1 MAIINVPSATQGKS
15 YSIKISGDVPTPTE
29 QARIQKYVA
38 DQDAASQ
45 ALVAKYFPAATE
57 QAETAPEKGGL
68 AGIGTALG
76 RGVDLTQ
83 QGLYSAAEGIG
94 SSTGIDWLRDF
105 GKAGAE
111 FNTKQLEESAAA
123 RTQLEDVKGV
133 GSGLSFVGET
143 AAESAAPLGVAML
156 GAGAAGAAAGSIFG
170 PVGTAAG
177 AIIGA
182 GGAALSQL
190 PLFYGWNRERQKQ
203 EDVTAGRPVEVDEGV
218 AALAAIPQATIEGI
232 ADRFLVGKLLPPSF
246 INKGMWL
253 TRLGKGA
260 AAGTVAE
267 VPTEV
272 GQQILERWQAGL
284 PVDDDEAIEEYR
296 QAAIAAAAVGG
307 TIGGAS
313 AAIGGDQKAK
323 DDAKLKELK
332 KKQLAEDSSYMADY
346 TDEARK
352 FAEQNTAELY
362 AASTSPTGETQVT
375 PDEMLMLP
383 SPTAFGKSKL
393 KVAPIINPAAY
404 SPEMRKQA
412 LDIATSRGKVTIGE
426 LNQAL
431 TELNQSNVSP
441 KAVASLVQD
450 LKKDGILRRAGRN
463 GLAPTKGALQSRARL
478 DSLNNSA
485 NQFDAEAQSLSQR
498 NEELAANLRSAEQT
512 GVDLSGK
519 KANPSD
525 IGRQIDQNTR
535 DIEARKKLAES
546 ARADALKLAENIAPK
561 QRERTALPH
570 GIKAGPLSQA
580 TPKAALARQEAI
592 LQSLADNSNATKELN
607 AKKRSL
613 SNRQLSSVEQVAL
626 DDVNRKLEAL
636 KARRLALKTEA
647 MSPEEAILDAQNQ
660 EAAEAAK
667 VLEAQA
673 QAEAREQAK
682 LQRLGAAG
690 TQQGEPLAPIFSSK
704 MQNVFDSLRQYMSK
718 MNVGNFGLAGAN
730 ILDKFNDKGER
741 ETSEGLYDP
750 GLRLISVS
758 MGIYDPKLSEQEL
771 FDRIARVV
779 DHEVIHALKSQGVF
793 SEADWASLTRAASTM
808 KYKAMK
814 NGKLQ
819 DREYTYLERAQSMY
833 AGQALDP
840 PDWPNTTVALDLL
853 SPQVLKELR
862 KAAYQKK
869 VKLGE
874 TVSISTIENLIGE
887 ETAKQVAKIEF
898 AAEEAVAEMF
908 RDYVDGRVKFVG
920 KPKSLF
926 DRVKDFFR
934 ALIGASI
941 KNGIPN
947 AQSILDDIKSGAVG
961 ARQQG
966 IAPKVSQPVAQPLS
980 AARTPSAA
988 PVVAAPTPPVQAP
1001 APVITEVPAPAQVQ
1015 PTPEPVI
1022 AQAPEPIV
1030 EAPAPTPAPV
1040 SKTPAVEPE
1049 IKVDLPQKARKYG
1062 SVLKKNGALNVIGK
1076 FAFTFEADRIN
1087 GKDHNRL
1094 RVITLDGSKIFQ
1106 SSNGSERDANVVD
1119 IWDVPD
1125 PNTVEHRGGSK
1136 VGIDSVGENV
1146 PPDLAPIFLDFLEGK
1161 IDPEET
1167 IKRIKNTDLGEADK
1181 SNGTSGVRQSK
1192 MTADF
1197 TRDNP
1202 GGEWLEGKQARAAQ
1216 YPDRKFMMGSITGVI
1231 GGRTNMFLPTDVLSG
1246 FAGLNDEKRGAG
1258 EVQYERLLAE
1268 AKKNGFDQ
1276 NQKGNKVVVA
1286 VNHYGQPY
1294 LLEGNTR
1301 VAVAS
1306 ALGIPTVK
1314 AEVRYWNGGEDVSGP
1329 MEPNKVL
1336 AMASPAVR
1344 QSKMTAEKA
1353 YKIRN
1358 DAYKERA
1365 SLLNGKNVFS
1375 YPTKSEMQA
1384 WIAQSD
1390 MRYQDAPKV
1399 LSKSIF
1405 SPEFKLFFG
1414 KSQIVVV
1421 DQNGVEYPRRV
1432 FHGGPHGDIYE
1443 FDFSKIGP
1451 EELGFHVGT
1460 AEQANE
1466 FAFGLPRESFT
1477 DTGNLYPLY
1486 VRLENPVRL
1495 RDLGSWNAE
1504 KIFPQMK
1511 EAGLIN
1517 DEQLKRFMIAART
1530 GSTGSQEKIRNILQS
1545 LGYDG
1550 VSYLNRYEGFS
1561 QEDIKKADDMAAK
1574 MRKTRAFLLS
1584 IMTDDQI
1591 RKEFP
1596 SAQDSYILLKP
1607 TQIKSAVGNNGEYST
1622 LNKDIRY
1629 SALVP
1634 KKGNENGDQASTPE
1648 ETGNER
1654 SPEGVFG
1661 KENAAAKAGSDTS
1674 RFGTSNVPVTIEDL
1688 LDPSIDFKEFL
1699 TRPGWVIMSA
1709 TDTKRDPDFRA
1720 PYNVRNAERLRND
1733 FNLLNLPYI
1742 EVYGEYL
1749 GDPDGV
1755 SFMTVMDSEQ
1765 ARRLAE
1771 RYNQDSIITSE
1782 GLTYVRPVPPTKATG
1797 EVVFDSQA
1805 RIQDSFTYI
1814 PDRDTT
1820 FSLILDGDTWP
1831 GTPVIPDGYEE
1842 LEVRKQLPVKDGK
1855 VRLLHWSPSIL
1866 TELDPKFAGT
1876 RKDKGNRVLGAERND
1891 KHKKVFFGINPR
1903 ESQRQRGTGYVKEN
1917 LGENMHEAFVD
1928 PMQLYPWYE
1937 DPDKLWNGPTKE
1949 LTKPERDEYETLI
1962 INAGYLGSYVTEQG
1976 DRNKDN
1982 RSYAPLGNIA
1992 VVYYP
1997 IEVKHVTKE
2006 RQSRMVA
2013 DVKPVS
2019 NVPKRLKRLTVLD
2032 MMDPNTGVF
2041 IQRGGKKI
2049 TVIEAIQELFDRRS
2063 DTVIMP
2069 DDPNAVNRVAEL
2081 IALEAQMALLRNPG
2095 AIGWYGKTLALA
2107 KRVASMAY
2115 PEISPVNAYS
2125 GEKSNS
2131 YIPMHEHIWDLATAI
2146 TSNGQAVV
2154 DNLKHAAEQYDHW
2167 VLTGRFK
2174 LVGYG
2179 DQATGIIAGLKFY
2192 NSMKDAGYSDEQIQE
2207 FLSQKMTV
2215 KDLKSHPVIVDL
2227 GVDVGSA
2234 ESVDTEVYGSY
2245 VLGPKIGQG
2254 FYQNLRGNFDPLTMD
2269 LWFSRLFNR
2278 ITGRPFASVK
2288 DETKVKNFE
2297 RIVRGAEN
2305 PMITEYEKSLLDQAK
2320 AAANIDIITPETVGP
2335 LAIAYDKIFQRDY
2348 TRAYNQEIKRLKD
2361 LGYDVKLQETKE
2373 LAKAARPEKTE
2384 LIKAMGTASQNFQST
2399 EQADPRNSSERTFMR
2414 QVIDRAQV
2422 KVLKATGIS
2431 INTADFQALLWYAE
2445 KQLFKAMNVREGRG
2459 GDNDYVDGSIAFLR
2473 EKGLQDEEIAR
2484 SLPETERDR
2493 LVSGTD
2499 SGRQNAGVLSGA
2511 AASNSRQADSSNQ
2524 LLPQTPNGDSEATV
2538 ARNGGIGS
2546 RAKPKRGAA
2555 AVAEAKK
2562 ETPVRLS
2569 RLMAHTPQGRATPFT
2584 GHSDLLKHADT
2595 LRYAAV
2601 QGAVSRLIQRTVGKY
2616 FKIDPSIIEDK
2627 TTNFFKKMQ
2636 DDMIHVGKLYDNLR
2650 GKGIDIPQEYDAYF
2664 QEQLMRDA
2672 AGAKKQDFQQ
2682 GFLKK
2687 IVETA
2692 VNAKFDSTNIS
2703 SLEAEVK
2710 SAIGVDGYI
2719 TQIMKKVG
2727 NESHAIANAYLYAL
2741 HAKERNQRIRE
2752 MSKGKDTKGSGMSDA
2767 EADAILNWKNT
2778 LPRDQQNALEN
2789 VDKLAQDII
2798 WMTNDEYIQGGLI
2811 PVYNDDK
2818 AILDDG
2824 TEVDFPQYDNYV
2836 PLRGFTDPE
2845 NSEDAVEGG
2854 GGGGSKFGAKGKP
2867 NKSSVGRTSY
2877 AGDILVNIGT
2887 QYEAAV
2893 DKAARN
2899 KVGQSFLS
2907 LLEDGG
2913 VDLSDIAFVYES
2925 HPLMKA
2931 VVNGTIRTVPSRDFN
2946 DPDLPILPVRRNG
2959 KEILI
2964 GFHDANIGAAM
2975 KGTMGSGD
2983 PNVVMSAIHN
2993 VTRFYANLLTSWN
3006 PAFVLGNLPRDIE
3019 TAIFNS
3025 QQYNMKGSS
3034 GAIIKKVGPSIKAIW
3049 GEINKTGAGDPHLR
3063 MRYRQ
3068 FYENGGQSVFSGMVS
3083 LTNSTKGVK
3092 GIINEVEGLAGN
3104 NPIFKSKHFFTKT
3117 LLGKVEAANNA
3128 VENGTR
3134 LAFFDAMM
3142 NELEAQG
3149 VPTKVAAKRAAYAAK
3164 NLTTNFTKGGEFRN
3178 GLNTFYLFYN
3188 ASLQGSMA
3196 MMNSLVRSKNARKMA
3211 ASIIV
3216 MGFMMDMLNAAASDD
3231 EDEDGILDYDNF
3243 NDNRLENYILI
3254 PDFSGTGTH
3263 ISIPLAYGL
3272 NIFYNAGRT
3281 LSNFT
3286 RGIAGAKGTYTAG
3299 EAAASTIGKVT
3310 STLNPFGGNN
3320 MLSMLSPTQ
3329 TDLIVELVTNKDFK
3343 DQPIYKELSPFDQ
3356 SKSQSNLYW
3365 SSTSPSAVWMSKF
3378 LNDTIGG
3385 GTDIIPGEIL
3395 GNRVDIQ
3402 PDIIEHVLG
3411 FITGGLGTFVGASFD
3426 TATSTIPDAFAG
3438 RWEADMIGKT
3448 PILNKF
3454 LTKTTEKDKAGDY
3467 YDNRDKVMVVSAEIK
3482 DAIKSGDAERIAAAR
3497 STYPERIKVMG
3508 RIAEI
3513 EKRLLKLRKT
3523 RKLIVKSATMP
3534 EDKKQKSIDNIDQAI
3549 NKLMSLGNQIMGEA
3563 GV

>member
-1 MAIINVPSATQGKS
+1 MAIISVPSATQGRS
-15 YSIKISGDVPTPTE
+15 YNVKISGDVPTATE
-29 QARIQKYVA
+29 QARIAKYVA
-38 DQDAASQ
+38 DQDAQVAARRQLYGSQSQ
-45 ALVAKYFPAATE
+45 APEA
-57 QAETAPEKGGL
+57 APEKGGL

-76 RGVDLTQ
+76 RGVNLTQ
-83 QGLYSAAEGIG
+83 QGAYSALEGIG
-94 SSTGIDWLRDF
+94 STTGIDFLRDF

-111 FNTKQLEESAAA
+111 FETKQLEESDAA
-123 RTQLEDVKGV
+123 RTKLEDVKGI

-143 AAESAAPLGVAML
+143 VAESAAPMGISIL
-156 GAGAAGAAAGSIFG
+156 GAAAAGAAAGAAATAISG
-170 PVGTAAG
+170 PGAIIGAGAG

-182 GGAALSQL
+182 AGAALSQV

-203 EDVTAGRPVEVDEGV
+203 EDVTAGRPVEIDEGT
-218 AALAAIPQATIEGI
+218 AALAAIPQAAMDGVS
-232 ADRFLVGKLLPPSF
+232 DLFLVGKLSKLLPKNF
-246 INKGMWL
+246 INSGRL
-253 TRLGKGA
+253 FTRIGKGS
-260 AAGTVAE
+260 AAGVVAE

-272 GQQILERWQAGL
+272 GQQVLERYQAGL
-284 PVDDDEAIEEYR
+284 PLTDDEAIEEYR
-296 QAAIAAAAVGG
+296 QAAIAAAAAGG

-323 DDAKLKELK
+323 DDEKLKDLK
-332 KKQLAEDSSYMADY
+332 KKQLAEDSKYMSEYGLNAQAFAD
-346 TDEARK
+346 
-352 FAEQNTAELY
+352 QNSAELD
-362 AASTSPTGETQVT
+362 AASTAPTGEPQVT

-404 SPEMRKQA
+404 TLEMRKQA

-485 NQFDAEAQSLSQR
+485 TQFDSEAQSLSQR
-498 NEELAANLRSAEQT
+498 NEELAANLRAAEQT

-525 IGRQIDQNTR
+525 IGRQIDQNNR

-561 QRERTALPH
+561 QRERTSLPA
-570 GIKAGPLSQA
+570 GVKAAPLSQA
-580 TPKAALARQEAI
+580 TPKAALPRIQAI
-592 LQSLADNSNATKELN
+592 EQSLSDNSNAKKELE
-607 AKKRSL
+607 AKRRTL
-613 SNRQLSSVEQVAL
+613 TGRPLSSVEQIAL
-626 DDVNRKLEAL
+626 DDTNRKLKAL
-636 KARRLALKTEA
+636 AARRKDLWSEYK
-647 MSPEEAILDAQNQ
+647 SPEEAILDAQNQ
-660 EAAEAAK
+660 EAADAAK
-667 VLEAQA
+667 ALEAQA
-673 QAEAREQAK
+673 QAEAREQAR
-682 LQRLGAAG
+682 LQRLGVAG
-690 TQQGEPLAPIFSSK
+690 TQQGAPVVPALNAK

-718 MNVGNFGLAGAN
+718 MNVGNLGLAGAN
-730 ILDKFNDKGER
+730 ILDSFNNKGER
-741 ETSEGLYDP
+741 TTSEGLYNSK
-750 GLRLISVS
+750 LRLISVS

-779 DHEVIHALKSQGVF
+779 DHEVIHALKSRGVF
-793 SEADWASLTRAASTM
+793 SDADWASLTRAASTM
-808 KYKAMK
+808 KYKAMR

-833 AGQALDP
+833 AGESLDP

-862 KAAYQKK
+862 KAAYQQKI
-869 VKLGE
+869 KLGE

-887 ETAKQVAKIEF
+887 KTARQVAEIEF

-920 KPKSLF
+920 KPKLLF
-926 DRVKDFFR
+926 DRIKDFFR

-941 KNGIPN
+941 ENGIPN

-966 IAPKVSQPVAQPLS
+966 FTPQAAQPVAQPLS
-980 AARTPSAA
+980 AARTPAAA
-988 PVVAAPTPPVQAP
+988 PVVAAPVAPVQAP
-1001 APVITEVPAPAQVQ
+1001 TPAAVEAPAPAQVQ
-1015 PTPEPVI
+1015 PAPEPVI
-1022 AQAPEPIV
+1022 AQAPEIIV
-1030 EAPAPTPAPV
+1030 EAPPPSPAPTPEAKAP
-1040 SKTPAVEPE
+1040 TIEPE

-1062 SVLKKNGALNVIGK
+1062 SVLKKGSGADGIIGT
-1076 FAFTFEADRIN
+1076 FAFSFESFRPGSRNIRAYTTDR
-1087 GKDHNRL
+1087 
-1094 RVITLDGSKIFQ
+1094 SKIFQ
-1106 SSNGSERDANVVD
+1106 SSDGSERDAYVVD
-1119 IWDVPD
+1119 IWDTVD
-1125 PNTVEHRGGSK
+1125 PNVVDGRRGNK
-1136 VGIDSVGENV
+1136 VGINSVGENV
-1146 PPDLAPIFLDFLEGK
+1146 PPDLAPIFREWLEGK
-1161 IDPEET
+1161 IDNDEV
-1167 IKRIKNTDLGEADK
+1167 ISRIKNTDVGAADK

-1202 GGEWLEGKQARAAQ
+1202 GGEWLERKQARAEE
-1216 YPDRKFMMGSITGVI
+1216 YPEQKFMMGSITGVI
-1231 GGRTNMFLPTDVLSG
+1231 GGRTNMFLPTNVLRR

-1258 EVQYERLLAE
+1258 EVQYERLLADS
-1268 AKKNGFDQ
+1268 KKNGFDQ
-1276 NQKGNKVVVA
+1276 DQKGNKVVVA

-1294 LLEGNTR
+1294 ILEGNTR

-1306 ALGIPTVK
+1306 TLGIPTIK

-1336 AMASPAVR
+1336 DMASPAVR

-1365 SLLNGKNVFS
+1365 SLMGSKNSINF
-1375 YPTKSEMQA
+1375 PTKAEMEA

-1390 MRYQDAPKV
+1390 MRYQDAPRV
-1399 LSKSIF
+1399 PAKSIF

-1466 FAFGLPRESFT
+1466 FAFGLPREKFT

-1495 RDLGSWNAE
+1495 KDLGSWTAE
-1504 KIFPQMK
+1504 NIFPQMRDK
-1511 EAGLIN
+1511 GLIT
-1517 DEQLKRFMIAART
+1517 EAQFKQFMIAARK

-1561 QEDIKKADDMAAK
+1561 QEDMAKAKAFAKQNGTTVNFFMNNLTEDRIKQ
-1574 MRKTRAFLLS
+1574 F
-1584 IMTDDQI
+1584 
-1591 RKEFP
+1591 FP

-1607 TQIKSAVGNNGEYST
+1607 TQIKSAIGNNGEYST

-1634 KKGNENGDQASTPE
+1634 RKGNENAEGQDGLSELGRDRGTGDRSGGLSPLSGTPKVSGATGPDPRLNAVAEKYARDNGIDLYRQAEYVKIDRDLSTRLSDAYQDMLDDPSNPVVREAYENMIDQTTAQYKALVDDGYEFYFFDNVNDPYNGNPWNAMRDLRATKTMGVYATEAGYGSDDAAFDVKLNPLLADTGFRWSYGKDGEKNLPVLANDLFRAVHDAFGHGLEGSGFRARGE
-1648 ETGNER
+1648 ENAWQAHARLFTGTALHAMTSETRGQN
-1654 SPEGVFG
+1654 SWLNFGPYG
-1661 KENAAAKAGSDTS
+1661 KENENAKVDETTFATQKIGLMPSWTWTEGKAGDQKKS
-1674 RFGTSNVPVTIEDL
+1674 
-1688 LDPSIDFKEFL
+1688 
-1699 TRPGWVIMSA
+1699 
-1709 TDTKRDPDFRA
+1709 
-1720 PYNVRNAERLRND
+1720 
-1733 FNLLNLPYI
+1733 
-1742 EVYGEYL
+1742 L
-1749 GDPDGV
+1749 GD
-1755 SFMTVMDSEQ
+1755 
-1765 ARRLAE
+1765 
-1771 RYNQDSIITSE
+1771 
-1782 GLTYVRPVPPTKATG
+1782 
-1797 EVVFDSQA
+1797 
-1805 RIQDSFTYI
+1805 
-1814 PDRDTT
+1814 
-1820 FSLILDGDTWP
+1820 
-1831 GTPVIPDGYEE
+1831 E
-1842 LEVRKQLPVKDGK
+1842 LK
-1855 VRLLHWSPSIL
+1855 VR
-1866 TELDPKFAGT
+1866 E
-1876 RKDKGNRVLGAERND
+1876 
-1891 KHKKVFFGINPR
+1891 
-1903 ESQRQRGTGYVKEN
+1903 
-1917 LGENMHEAFVD
+1917 
-1928 PMQLYPWYE
+1928 
-1937 DPDKLWNGPTKE
+1937 
-1949 LTKPERDEYETLI
+1949 
-1962 INAGYLGSYVTEQG
+1962 
-1976 DRNKDN
+1976 
-1982 RSYAPLGNIA
+1982 
-1992 VVYYP
+1992 
-1997 IEVKHVTKE
+1997 
-2006 RQSRMVA
+2006 SRMVSS
-2013 DVKPVS
+2013 VKPVS
-2019 NVPKRLKRLTVLD
+2019 NVPQELKRLTVLD
-2032 MMDPNTGVF
+2032 MMDPKTGVY
-2041 IQRGGKKI
+2041 IQRDGKKVN
-2049 TVIEAIQELFDRRS
+2049 VIDAINELFGRRS
-2063 DTVIMP
+2063 DVVITP
-2069 DDPNAVNRVAEL
+2069 DDPNAVELMSDL
-2081 IALEAQMALLRNPG
+2081 IALEAQMAILRNPS
-2095 AIGWYGKTLALA
+2095 AIGWYGETLDLA
-2107 KRVASMAY
+2107 KRVAAIMY
-2115 PEISPVNAYS
+2115 PEICPVNPYT
-2125 GEKSNS
+2125 GEPSNS
-2131 YIPMHEHIWDLATAI
+2131 YSPMNSHIWDLATAI
-2146 TSNGQAVV
+2146 TSNGQAVL
-2154 DNLKHAAEQYDHW
+2154 DNFTHAAEQYEYW
-2167 VLTGRFK
+2167 VVHGRFK

-2179 DQATGIIAGLKFY
+2179 KQSTGIVAGLKFY
-2192 NSMKDAGYSDEQIQE
+2192 NSMRDAGYSDEQVQK
-2207 FLSQKMTV
+2207 FFSDKMTV
-2215 KDLKSHPVIVDL
+2215 SELKKHPVVQEL
-2227 GVDVGSA
+2227 GLKVGSSEKA
-2234 ESVDTEVYGSY
+2234 STEVYGSF

-2254 FYQNLRGNFDPLTMD
+2254 FYQNLRGNFTPLTMD
-2269 LWFSRLFNR
+2269 IWFNRLFNR
-2278 ITGRPFASVK
+2278 ISGRPFA
-2288 DETKVKNFE
+2288 KVTDKTRLENFN
-2297 RIVRGAEN
+2297 RISALIDS
-2305 PMITEYEKSLLDQAK
+2305 PMISEYERQLLNTAK
-2320 AAANIDIITPETVGP
+2320 EVASIDVVTPENVGD
-2335 LAIAYDKIFQRDY
+2335 LAIAYNKLFQRDFTNTK
-2348 TRAYNQEIKRLKD
+2348 TREMKRLVS
-2361 LGYDVKLQETKE
+2361 LGYDPKADETKA
-2373 LAKAARPEKTE
+2373 LANAARPEKTA
-2384 LIKAMGTASQNFQST
+2384 LIQAMNTASNNFQQR
-2399 EQADPRNSSERTFMR
+2399 EQATPRGGGERAYMR
-2414 QVIDRAQV
+2414 QVIERAQA
-2422 KVLKATGIS
+2422 KVFEATGLDV
-2431 INTADFQALLWYAE
+2431 NTADFQALLWYAE
-2445 KQLFKAMNVREGRG
+2445 KQLFKAMNIREGRG
-2459 GDNDYVDGSIAFLR
+2459 GDNDYVDGVIHFLR
-2473 EKGLQDEEIAR
+2473 SRGKSDDEIKR
-2484 SLPETERDR
+2484 VLPASQRNR
-2493 LVSGTD
+2493 LTSGTD
-2499 SGRQNAGVLSGA
+2499 SGRQNAGVLSGTEG
-2511 AASNSRQADSSNQ
+2511 SDIGQTDSSN
-2524 LLPQTPNGDSEATV
+2524 LVLPTRPNGDSEATV

-2562 ETPVRLS
+2562 DTPVRLS

-2584 GHSDLLKHADT
+2584 GHSDLLKHADS

-2636 DDMIHVGKLYDNLR
+2636 DDMIHVGKLYDTLR
-2650 GKGIDIPQEYDAYF
+2650 GRGIDIPQEYDAYF

-2672 AGAKKQDFQQ
+2672 AGAKKQDFQE
-2682 GFLKK
+2682 GFLRK
-2687 IVETA
+2687 IIETA
-2692 VNAKFDSTNIS
+2692 VSAKFDSTNIS
-2703 SLEAEVK
+2703 DLEAEVN
-2710 SAIGVDGYI
+2710 SAIGVSGYI
-2719 TQIMKKVG
+2719 TQIVKKVG
-2727 NESHAIANAYLYAL
+2727 NESHAIADAYLYAL
-2741 HAKERNQRIRE
+2741 HAKERNKRISE

-2767 EADAILNWKNT
+2767 EADAILKWKNT
-2778 LPRDQQNALEN
+2778 LPRDQQNALEE

-2845 NSEDAVEGG
+2845 ANEDAIEGG
-2854 GGGGSKFGAKGKP
+2854 GGGGAALGSKSKP
-2867 NKSSVGRTSY
+2867 NKSAVGRTSY

-2913 VDLSDIAFVYES
+2913 VDLSDIAFVYKS
-2925 HPLMKA
+2925 HPLMKT

-2959 KEILI
+2959 KEFLI
-2964 GFHDANIGAAM
+2964 GFHDADVGAAM
-2975 KGTMGSGD
+2975 KGTMGSAD
-2983 PNVVMSAIHN
+2983 TNVVMSAIHN

-3092 GIINEVEGLAGN
+3092 GIISEVEGLASGN
-3104 NPIFKSKHFFTKT
+3104 AIFKSKHFFTKT
-3117 LLGKVEAANNA
+3117 LLGKIEAANDA

-3149 VPTKVAAKRAAYAAK
+3149 VPTNIAAKRAAFAAK
-3164 NLTTNFTKGGEFRN
+3164 NLTTNFTKGGEYRN
-3178 GLNTFYLFYN
+3178 FLNTAYLFYN
-3188 ASLQGSMA
+3188 ASFQGSMA

-3211 ASIIV
+3211 ASIVV

-3320 MLSMLSPTQ
+3320 MLSILSPTQ

-3378 LNDTIGG
+3378 INDTLGG

-3411 FITGGLGTFVGASFD
+3411 FLTGGLGTFVGASFD

-3497 STYPERIKVMG
+3497 ATYPERIKVMG

-3523 RKLIVKSATMP
+3523 RKAIVKSATMP
-3534 EDKKQKSIDNIDQAI
+3534 EDKKQKSLDNIDQAI
-3549 NKLMSLGNQIMGEA
+3549 NKLMSLGNQIMGDA

>member
-15 YSIKISGDVPTPTE
+15 YSIKIAGDVPSPTE
-29 QARIQKYVA
+29 QARIAQYVA
-38 DQDAASQ
+38 EQDAASQ
-45 ALVAKYFPAATE
+45 ALVAKYFPAPAE
-57 QAETAPEKGGL
+57 QAKAAPEKGGL
-68 AGIGTALG
+68 AGLATALG
-76 RGVDLTQ
+76 QGADVVQ
-83 QGLYSAAEGIG
+83 QNLYSAVEGVG
-94 SSTGIDWLRDF
+94 SSTGIDFLRDF

-111 FNTKQLEESAAA
+111 ANAKQLAESEAA
-123 RTQLEDVKGV
+123 RTRLEDVKGV
-133 GSGLSFVGET
+133 GSGLSFVAEA
-143 AAESAAPLGVAML
+143 AAESAAPMGVSL
-156 GAGAAGAAAGSIFG
+156 LGAAGAGALAGSVFG

-182 GGAALSQL
+182 GGAALASI
-190 PLFYGWNRERQKQ
+190 PLFYGANRERQKQ
-203 EDVTAGRPVEVDEGV
+203 EDVTAGRPVEINEAT
-218 AALAAIPQATIEGI
+218 AALAAIPQGSFEAVQ
-232 ADRFLVGKLLPPSF
+232 DLFVVGKLAKLFPKIAVNNGKIF
-246 INKGMWL
+246 
-253 TRLGKGA
+253 TRLVKGST
-260 AAGTVAE
+260 AGVLSE
-267 VPTEV
+267 VPTEI
-272 GQQILERWQAGL
+272 GQQVLERYQAGL
-284 PVDDDEAIEEYR
+284 SLTDDDAVEEYR

-307 TIGGAS
+307 TIGGGF
-313 AAIGGDQKAK
+313 AALSGDQNAKDKAK
-323 DDAKLKELK
+323 LEDLKN
-332 KKQLAEDSSYMADY
+332 KQLAEDSKYMKEYGLNAQAFAD
-346 TDEARK
+346 
-352 FAEQNTAELY
+352 QNSAELD
-362 AASTSPTGETQVT
+362 AASTAPTGEPQVT

-383 SPTAFGKSKL
+383 PPTAFGKSKL

-404 SPEMRKQA
+404 TLEMRKQA

-485 NQFDAEAQSLSQR
+485 TQFDSEAQSLSQR
-498 NEELAANLRSAEQT
+498 NEELAANLRAAEQT

-525 IGRQIDQNTR
+525 IGRQIDQNNR

-561 QRERTALPH
+561 QRERTSLPA
-570 GIKAGPLSQA
+570 GVKAAPLSQA
-580 TPKAALARQEAI
+580 TPKAALPRQEAI
-592 LQSLADNSNATKELN
+592 KQSLADNINATRELN

-636 KARRLALKTEA
+636 KARKFELKSQA

-660 EAAEAAK
+660 EAADAAK
-667 VLEAQA
+667 ALEAQA
-673 QAEAREQAK
+673 QAEAREQAR
-682 LQRLGAAG
+682 LQRLGVAG
-690 TQQGEPLAPIFSSK
+690 TQQGAPVVPAFNAK

-718 MNVGNFGLAGAN
+718 MNVGNLGLTGAN
-730 ILDKFNDKGER
+730 ILDSFNAKGER
-741 ETSEGLYDP
+741 ESAEGLYNSK
-750 GLRLISVS
+750 LRLISVS

-793 SEADWASLTRAASTM
+793 SDADWASLTRAASTM
-808 KYKAMK
+808 KYKAMR

-833 AGQALDP
+833 AGESLDAA
-840 PDWPNTTVALDLL
+840 DWPNTTVALDLL

-862 KAAYQKK
+862 KAAYQQK

-874 TVSISTIENLIGE
+874 TVTLSTIENLIGKK
-887 ETAKQVAKIEF
+887 TARQVAEIEF

-920 KPKSLF
+920 KPKLLF

-941 KNGIPN
+941 ENGIPN
-947 AQSILDDIKSGAVG
+947 AQSILDDIKSGSVG

-966 IAPKVSQPVAQPLS
+966 IAPQVSQPVAQPLS
-980 AARTPSAA
+980 SARTPAAA
-988 PVVAAPTPPVQAP
+988 PVVAAPAAPVQAP
-1001 APVITEVPAPAQVQ
+1001 TPAAVEAPAPAQVQ
-1015 PTPEPVI
+1015 PAPEPVI
-1022 AQAPEPIV
+1022 AQAPEIIA
-1030 EAPAPTPAPV
+1030 EAPPPSPAPTPEAKAP
-1040 SKTPAVEPE
+1040 TIEPE

-1062 SVLKKNGALNVIGK
+1062 SVLKKGSGADGIIGT
-1076 FAFTFEADRIN
+1076 FAFSFESFRPGSRNIRAYTTDR
-1087 GKDHNRL
+1087 
-1094 RVITLDGSKIFQ
+1094 SKIFQ
-1106 SSNGSERDANVVD
+1106 SSDGSERDAYVVD
-1119 IWDVPD
+1119 IWDTVD
-1125 PNTVEHRGGSK
+1125 PNVVDGRRGNK
-1136 VGIDSVGENV
+1136 VGINSVGENV
-1146 PPDLAPIFLDFLEGK
+1146 PPDLAPIFREWLEGK
-1161 IDPEET
+1161 IDNDEV
-1167 IKRIKNTDLGEADK
+1167 ISRIKNTDVGAADK
-1181 SNGTSGVRQSK
+1181 SNGTSG
-1192 MTADF
+1192 
-1197 TRDNP
+1197 
-1202 GGEWLEGKQARAAQ
+1202 
-1216 YPDRKFMMGSITGVI
+1216 
-1231 GGRTNMFLPTDVLSG
+1231 
-1246 FAGLNDEKRGAG
+1246 
-1258 EVQYERLLAE
+1258 
-1268 AKKNGFDQ
+1268 
-1276 NQKGNKVVVA
+1276 
-1286 VNHYGQPY
+1286 
-1294 LLEGNTR
+1294 
-1301 VAVAS
+1301 
-1306 ALGIPTVK
+1306 
-1314 AEVRYWNGGEDVSGP
+1314 
-1329 MEPNKVL
+1329 
-1336 AMASPAVR
+1336 VR

-1365 SLLNGKNVFS
+1365 SLMGSKNFLNF
-1375 YPTKSEMQA
+1375 PTKAEMEA

-1390 MRYQDAPKV
+1390 MRYQDAPRV
-1399 LSKSIF
+1399 PAKSIF

-1466 FAFGLPRESFT
+1466 FAFGLPREKFT

-1495 RDLGSWNAE
+1495 KDLGSWTAE
-1504 KIFPQMK
+1504 NIFPQMRDK
-1511 EAGLIN
+1511 GLIT
-1517 DEQLKRFMIAART
+1517 EAQFKQFMIAARK

-1561 QEDIKKADDMAAK
+1561 QEDMAKAKAFAKQNGTTVSFFMNNLTEDRIKQ
-1574 MRKTRAFLLS
+1574 F
-1584 IMTDDQI
+1584 
-1591 RKEFP
+1591 FP

-1607 TQIKSAVGNNGEYST
+1607 TQIKSAIGNNGEYST

-1634 KKGNENGDQASTPE
+1634 RKGNENGDQANAPE
-1648 ETGNER
+1648 EAGIER
-1654 SPEGVFG
+1654 SLEGVSG
-1661 KENAAAKAGSDTS
+1661 EENAAAKTGSDTS
-1674 RFGTSNVPVTIEDL
+1674 RFGTSNIPVTIEDL
-1688 LDPSIDFKEFL
+1688 LDPSTDFKDFI

-1733 FNLLNLPYI
+1733 FDLLNLPYI

-1755 SFMTVMDSEQ
+1755 SFMTVMEPEK

-1782 GLTYVRPVPPTKATG
+1782 GLTYVRPVPPTNATG

-1814 PDRDTT
+1814 PDRNLT

-1842 LEVRKQLPVKDGK
+1842 FEVRKQLPVKDGK
-1855 VRLLHWSPSIL
+1855 VRLLHWSPNIL

-1876 RKDKGNRVLGAERND
+1876 RRDKGQRVIGAERND
-1891 KHKKVFFGINPR
+1891 RHKKVFFGINPR
-1903 ESQRQRGTGYVKEN
+1903 ESQRQPGTGYVKEN

-1928 PMQLYPWYE
+1928 PMRLYPWFE
-1937 DPDKLWNGPTKE
+1937 DPDKLWDGPTKE
-1949 LTKPERDEYETLI
+1949 LTRPQRDEYETRI

-1976 DRNKDN
+1976 DRSDYNQ
-1982 RSYAPLGNIA
+1982 SYAPLGNIA
-1992 VVYYP
+1992 VIYEP
-1997 IEVKHVTKE
+1997 IKVQHVTKE
-2006 RQSRMVA
+2006 RQSRMVGN
-2013 DVKPVS
+2013 VQPVA
-2019 NVPKRLKRLTVLD
+2019 NVPKKKKRLTVLD
-2032 MMDPNTGVF
+2032 MMDPVTGAF

-2069 DDPNAVNRVAEL
+2069 DDPNAANRVAEL

-2167 VLTGRFK
+2167 VMTGRFK

-2179 DQATGIIAGLKFY
+2179 DQATGIIAGLKLY

-2215 KDLKSHPVIVDL
+2215 RDLKSHPVIVDL
-2227 GVDVGSA
+2227 GIDVGSA

-2297 RIVRGAEN
+2297 RIILGAEN

-2320 AAANIDIITPETVGP
+2320 AVTNIDVITPETVGP

-2361 LGYDVKLQETKE
+2361 LGYDVKLQETKD

-2414 QVIDRAQV
+2414 QVIDRAQA

-2431 INTADFQALLWYAE
+2431 VNTADFQALLWYAE

-2473 EKGLQDEEIAR
+2473 EKGLQNEEIAR
-2484 SLPETERDR
+2484 SLPESERDR
-2493 LVSGTD
+2493 LVSGTN

-2511 AASNSRQADSSNQ
+2511 TASDSRQADSSNQ
-2524 LLPQTPNGDSEATV
+2524 LLPKTPNGDSEATV
-2538 ARNGGIGS
+2538 ARNGGVGS

-2562 ETPVRLS
+2562 DTPVRLS

-2584 GHSDLLKHADT
+2584 GHSDLLKHADS

-2616 FKIDPSIIEDK
+2616 FKIDPSIIEEK

-2636 DDMIHVGKLYDNLR
+2636 DDMIHVGKLYDTLR
-2650 GKGIDIPQEYDAYF
+2650 GRGIDIPQEYDAYF

-2672 AGAKKQDFQQ
+2672 AGAKKQDFQE
-2682 GFLKK
+2682 GFLRK
-2687 IVETA
+2687 IIETA
-2692 VNAKFDSTNIS
+2692 VSAKFDRTNIS
-2703 SLEAEVK
+2703 DLEAEVN
-2710 SAIGVDGYI
+2710 SAIGVSGYI
-2719 TQIMKKVG
+2719 TQIVKKVG
-2727 NESHAIANAYLYAL
+2727 NESHAVANAYLYAL
-2741 HAKERNQRIRE
+2741 HAKERNKRISE

-2767 EADAILNWKNT
+2767 EADAILKWKNT
-2778 LPRDQQNALEN
+2778 LPRDQQNALEE

-2811 PVYNDDK
+2811 PVYDDDK
-2818 AILDDG
+2818 ATLDDG

-2836 PLRGFTDPE
+2836 PLRGFTDTE
-2845 NSEDAVEGG
+2845 ANEDAVEGG

-2867 NKSSVGRTSY
+2867 NKSAVGRASY

-2913 VDLSDIAFVYES
+2913 VDLSDIAFVYQS
-2925 HPLMKA
+2925 HPLMKT

-2959 KEILI
+2959 KEFLI
-2964 GFHDANIGAAM
+2964 GFHDADIGAAM
-2975 KGTMGSGD
+2975 KGTMGSAD
-2983 PNVVMSAIHN
+2983 VKPVMSALHN
-2993 VTRFYANLLTSWN
+2993 ITRFYANLLTSWN

-3092 GIINEVEGLAGN
+3092 DIINEVEGLASGN
-3104 NPIFKSKHFFTKT
+3104 VIFKSKQFFTKT
-3117 LLGKVEAANNA
+3117 LLGKIEAANNA

-3149 VPTKVAAKRAAYAAK
+3149 VPTNIAAKRAAFAAK
-3164 NLTTNFTKGGEFRN
+3164 NLTTNFTKGGEYRN
-3178 GLNTFYLFYN
+3178 GLNTAYLFYN

-3211 ASIIV
+3211 ASIVV

-3231 EDEDGILDYDNF
+3231 EDDDGILDYDNF

-3320 MLSMLSPTQ
+3320 MLSILSPTQ

-3365 SSTSPSAVWMSKF
+3365 SSTSPSAVWVSKF
-3378 LNDTIGG
+3378 INDTLGG

-3411 FITGGLGTFVGASFD
+3411 FLTGGLGTFVGASFD

-3497 STYPERIKVMG
+3497 ATYPERIKVMG

-3523 RKLIVKSATMP
+3523 RKAIVKSATMP
-3534 EDKKQKSIDNIDQAI
+3534 EDKKQKSLDNIDQAI
-3549 NKLMSLGNQIMGEA
+3549 NKLMSLGNQIMGDA

>member
-15 YSIKISGDVPTPTE
+15 YSIKIAGDAPSATE
-29 QARIQKYVA
+29 QARIAQYVA
-38 DQDAASQ
+38 EQDAASQ
-45 ALVAKYFPAATE
+45 ALVAKYFPAPTE
-57 QAETAPEKGGL
+57 APEAAPEKGGI

-123 RTQLEDVKGV
+123 RTQLEDIKGL

-246 INKGMWL
+246 INRGMWL

-284 PVDDDEAIEEYR
+284 PVDNDEAIEEYR

-313 AAIGGDQKAK
+313 AAIGGDQNVK
-323 DDAKLKELK
+323 DKIKSDAIK
-332 KKQLAEDSSYMADY
+332 KKQLLEDAQYMRDNALNAQEFAKQNMAELDAANTAGVEAPPADINDQVDPTSPSPSGGVKLIAAPVITPSSY
-346 TDEARK
+346 
-352 FAEQNTAELY
+352 
-362 AASTSPTGETQVT
+362 TQ
-375 PDEMLMLP
+375 
-383 SPTAFGKSKL
+383 
-393 KVAPIINPAAY
+393 
-404 SPEMRKQA
+404 EMRDHVLKY
-412 LDIATSRGKVTIGE
+412 ATSKKKFTFGVGSLHQSLNE
-426 LNQAL
+426 L
-431 TELNQSNVSP
+431 TKSNVSP
-441 KAVASLVQD
+441 KAVASIVKD
-450 LKKDGILRRAGRN
+450 LKSEGLLRDAGMNGISA
-463 GLAPTKGALQSRARL
+463 TKGAFQSRARV
-478 DSLNNSA
+478 DSLNNAA
-485 NQFDAEAQSLSQR
+485 NRFESEAEALTR
-498 NEELAANLRSAEQT
+498 KNEELAVSLRSAEQT

-519 KANPSD
+519 KANPSL
-525 IGRQIDQNTR
+525 IGRQIDKNVR
-535 DIEARKKLAES
+535 DIEARKKLAAET
-546 ARADALKLAENIAPK
+546 RAQALQVAENDAQK
-561 QRERTALPH
+561 RRDRVNLTAAT
-570 GIKAGPLSQA
+570 KAIPLSQA
-580 TPKAALARQEAI
+580 KPEAVLPRQQAI
-592 LQSLADNSNATKELN
+592 LQSLSDNSNAVKELK
-607 AKKRSL
+607 AKQRSL
-613 SNRQLSSVEQVAL
+613 SGRPLSSVEQVSL
-626 DDVNRKLEAL
+626 DDTKRKLEAL
-636 KARRLALKTEA
+636 AARRKDLMAENK
-647 MSPEEAILDAQNQ
+647 SPEAAILDAQNQ
-660 EAAEAAK
+660 EAADAAK
-667 VLEAQA
+667 AIEAQA
-673 QAEAREQAK
+673 QADAREQAK
-682 LQRLGAAG
+682 FQKLGVDG
-690 TQQGEPLAPIFSSK
+690 TQQGAPVFPVFNAK
-704 MQNVFDSLRQYMSK
+704 MQNVFGSLRQYMNK
-718 MNVGNFGLAGAN
+718 MNVGNIKLAAEN
-730 ILDKFNDKGER
+730 SLDQ
-741 ETSEGLYDP
+741 SEGLYNP
-750 GLRLISVS
+750 QLRLISVAL
-758 MGIYDPKLSEQEL
+758 GIYDPKLSEQEL
-771 FDRIARVV
+771 FDRVARVV

-793 SEADWASLTRAASTM
+793 SDADWASLTRAASTM
-808 KYKAMK
+808 KYKAMR
-814 NGKLQ
+814 NGKLE
-819 DREYTYLERAQSMY
+819 DREYTYLDRAQDMY
-833 AGQALDP
+833 SNQTVDRV
-840 PDWPNTTVALDLL
+840 DWPNTSVALDLL
-853 SPQVLKELR
+853 SPQVLKALR
-862 KAAYQKK
+862 KAASKQK

-874 TVSISTIENLIGE
+874 TVDLETVATLIGDK
-887 ETAKQVAKIEF
+887 TATQVASIEF

-920 KPKSLF
+920 KPKALF

-961 ARQQG
+961 ARQ
-966 IAPKVSQPVAQPLS
+966 VSQPVS
-980 AARTPSAA
+980 AS
-988 PVVAAPTPPVQAP
+988 
-1001 APVITEVPAPAQVQ
+1001 
-1015 PTPEPVI
+1015 
-1022 AQAPEPIV
+1022 
-1030 EAPAPTPAPV
+1030 
-1040 SKTPAVEPE
+1040 
-1049 IKVDLPQKARKYG
+1049 
-1062 SVLKKNGALNVIGK
+1062 
-1076 FAFTFEADRIN
+1076 
-1087 GKDHNRL
+1087 
-1094 RVITLDGSKIFQ
+1094 
-1106 SSNGSERDANVVD
+1106 
-1119 IWDVPD
+1119 
-1125 PNTVEHRGGSK
+1125 
-1136 VGIDSVGENV
+1136 
-1146 PPDLAPIFLDFLEGK
+1146 
-1161 IDPEET
+1161 
-1167 IKRIKNTDLGEADK
+1167 TD
-1181 SNGTSGVRQSK
+1181 VRQSK
-1192 MTADF
+1192 MTDDF

-1202 GGEWLEGKQARAAQ
+1202 GGEWLASKQARAED
-1216 YPDRKFMMGSITGVI
+1216 YPDRKFMIGSTTGVI

-1268 AKKNGFDQ
+1268 AKKDGFDQ

-1344 QSKMTAEKA
+1344 QSKMTADMA

-1358 DAYKERA
+1358 DAYKQRA
-1365 SLLNGKNVFS
+1365 SLLSGSKIFNYVMGNANP
-1375 YPTKSEMQA
+1375 PTQAEMEA

-1390 MRYQDAPKV
+1390 MRYQDAPRV
-1399 LSKSIF
+1399 APKSIS
-1405 SPEFKLFFG
+1405 SPEFKMFFG
-1414 KSQIVVV
+1414 KSQIVIV
-1421 DQNGVEYPRRV
+1421 DQNGNEYPRRV
-1432 FHGGPHGDIYE
+1432 FHGGPHGDIFE
-1443 FDFSKIGP
+1443 FDFNKIGP

-1466 FAFGLPRESFT
+1466 FAFGLPREKFT
-1477 DTGNLYPLY
+1477 DRGNLYPLY

-1495 RDLGSWNAE
+1495 KDMGSWTAE
-1504 KIFPQMK
+1504 DIFPQMFDN
-1511 EAGLIN
+1511 GLIT
-1517 DEQLKRFMIAART
+1517 EAQAKQFMIAARK
-1530 GSTGSQEKIRNILQS
+1530 GSTGSQQKIRNILQS

-1550 VSYLNRYEGFS
+1550 VSYLNRFEGFS
-1561 QEDIKKADDMAAK
+1561 QEDMKRAA
-1574 MRKTRAFLLS
+1574 AFAKQNGTTVGFFVNNLPEEKVK
-1584 IMTDDQI
+1584 QF
-1591 RKEFP
+1591 FP

-1607 TQIKSAVGNNGEYST
+1607 TQIKSALGNNGEYSN

-1634 KKGNENGDQASTPE
+1634 RKGNENGDQANTPE
-1648 ETGNER
+1648 EAGIKR
-1654 SPEGVFG
+1654 GLEGVYG
-1661 KENAAAKAGSDTS
+1661 AENAAAKAGSDTS
-1674 RFGTSNVPVTIEDL
+1674 RFGTSKVPVTIEEFI
-1688 LDPSIDFKEFL
+1688 DPANDFKDFL

-1733 FNLLNLPYI
+1733 LNRLNLPYI

-1755 SFMTVMDSEQ
+1755 SFMTIMEPEQ
-1765 ARRLAE
+1765 ARRLASD
-1771 RYNQDSIITSE
+1771 YNQDSIITSE
-1782 GLTYVRPVPPTKATG
+1782 GLTYVRPVPSTTSTG
-1797 EVVFDSQA
+1797 EVVFDGQA

-1814 PDRDTT
+1814 PDRDLT
-1820 FSLILDGDTWP
+1820 FSLILNGDTWP
-1831 GTPVIPDGYEE
+1831 GTPVIPDGYE
-1842 LEVRKQLPVKDGK
+1842 LVKDRPQLPVKDGK

-1876 RKDKGNRVLGAERND
+1876 RRDEGQRVFGAERND
-1891 KHKKVFFGINPR
+1891 RHKKVFFGINPR
-1903 ESQRQRGTGYVKEN
+1903 ESQRQRGTGYVKED
-1917 LGENMHEAFVD
+1917 LGENMHEVFVD
-1928 PMQLYPWYE
+1928 PMRLYPWFE
-1937 DPDKLWNGPTKE
+1937 DPDGLWNGPTKE
-1949 LTKPERDEYETLI
+1949 LTKPERDEYEGRI

-1976 DRNKDN
+1976 DRDRDN
-1982 RSYAPLGNIA
+1982 QSYAPLGNIA
-1992 VVYYP
+1992 LIYEP
-1997 IEVKHVTKE
+1997 IKVQHVTKE
-2006 RQSRMVA
+2006 RQSRMIGT
-2013 DVKPVS
+2013 VKPVR
-2019 NVPKRLKRLTVLD
+2019 NVPQSKKRLTVLD
-2032 MMDPNTGVF
+2032 MMDPVTGVF
-2041 IQRGGKKI
+2041 IQRDGKKI
-2049 TVIEAIQELFDRRS
+2049 TVIDAIQELFNRRA
-2063 DTVIMP
+2063 DTVINP
-2069 DDPNAVNRVAEL
+2069 DDPDAVNRVAEL
-2081 IALEAQMALLRNPG
+2081 IALEAQMAVLRNPG
-2095 AIGWYGKTLALA
+2095 AIGWYGETLSLA
-2107 KRVASMAY
+2107 KRVAAMEY
-2115 PEISPVNAYS
+2115 PEISPVNPYS

-2131 YIPMHEHIWDLATAI
+2131 YDPMSEHIWDLATAI

-2154 DNLKHAAEQYDHW
+2154 DNFTHAAEQYEYW
-2167 VLTGRFK
+2167 KTNGRFK
-2174 LVGYG
+2174 EIGYG
-2179 DQATGIIAGLKFY
+2179 KQATGIVSGLKFY
-2192 NSMKDAGYSDEQIQE
+2192 NSMRDVGYSDEQIQE
-2207 FLSQKMTV
+2207 FLSEKMTV
-2215 KDLKSHPVIVDL
+2215 RDLKNHPVIKEL
-2227 GVDVGSA
+2227 GLDIGSG

-2245 VLGPKIGQG
+2245 ILGPKIGQG
-2254 FYQNLRGNFDPLTMD
+2254 FYQNLRGNFSPLTMD

-2278 ITGRPFASVK
+2278 ITGLPFVTVT
-2288 DETKVKNFE
+2288 DETKAKNFD
-2297 RIVRGAEN
+2297 RINLAARN
-2305 PMITEYEKSLLDQAK
+2305 PMLSDYERSLLDQAK
-2320 AAANIDIITPETVGP
+2320 AVTNTDVITPETVGP
-2335 LAIAYDKIFQRDY
+2335 LSIAYNKLFQRDFIKF
-2348 TRAYNQEIKRLKD
+2348 YNQELKRLVS
-2361 LGYDVKLQETKE
+2361 LGYDPKLQETKD
-2373 LAKAARPEKTE
+2373 LAKLARPEKTE
-2384 LIKAMGTASQNFQST
+2384 LILAMDRASQNFQDT
-2399 EQADPRNSSERTFMR
+2399 EQATPRNSSERTFMR

-2422 KVLKATGIS
+2422 KVLQATGVD

-2445 KQLFKAMNVREGRG
+2445 KQLYKAMNVGEGRG
-2459 GDNDYVDGSIAFLR
+2459 GDNDYVDGVIHFLR
-2473 EKGLQDEEIAR
+2473 KKGISDEEIKR
-2484 SLPETERDR
+2484 VLPDSERNR

-2499 SGRQNAGVLSGA
+2499 SARQDAGVLSGTEA
-2511 AASNSRQADSSNQ
+2511 TDEGQADGGNQ
-2524 LLPQTPNGDSEATV
+2524 LLPKTPNGDSEATV
-2538 ARNGGIGS
+2538 ARNGGIGR

-2562 ETPVRLS
+2562 DTPVRLS

-2584 GHSDLLKHADT
+2584 GHSDLLKHSDT

-2650 GKGIDIPQEYDAYF
+2650 GRGIDIPQEYDAYF

-2672 AGAKKQDFQQ
+2672 AGAKKQDFQE

-2692 VNAKFDSTNIS
+2692 VNAKFDSTNIA

-2741 HAKERNQRIRE
+2741 HAKERNQRINE

-2778 LPRDQQNALEN
+2778 LPAFQQDALEN

-2818 AILDDG
+2818 ATLDDG

-2845 NSEDAVEGG
+2845 NNEDAVEGG

-2867 NKSSVGRTSY
+2867 NKSSVGRVSY

-2931 VVNGTIRTVPSRDFN
+2931 VVNGTIRTVPSRNFN

-2959 KEILI
+2959 KEFLI
-2964 GFHDANIGAAM
+2964 GFHDADVGAAM
-2975 KGTMGSGD
+2975 KGTMGAAD
-2983 PNVVMSAIHN
+2983 TNVVMSAIHN

-3092 GIINEVEGLAGN
+3092 GIINEVEGLASGN
-3104 NPIFKSKHFFTKT
+3104 ALFKSKHFFTKT

-3149 VPTKVAAKRAAYAAK
+3149 VPTNVAAKRAAFAAK

-3216 MGFMMDMLNAAASDD
+3216 MGFMMDMLNAASSDD
-3231 EDEDGILDYDNF
+3231 EDGDGILDYDNF

-3320 MLSMLSPTQ
+3320 MISMLSPTQ
-3329 TDLIVELVTNKDFK
+3329 TDLIVELITNKDFK

-3365 SSTSPSAVWMSKF
+3365 SSTSPSAVWVSKF
-3378 LNDTIGG
+3378 INDTLGG

-3426 TATSTIPDAFAG
+3426 TATSTVPNALAG
-3438 RWEADMIGKT
+3438 RWSEDMIGKT

-3467 YDNRDKVMVVSAEIK
+3467 YDNRDKVMVVQAEIK
-3482 DAIKSGDAERIAAAR
+3482 DAIKSGDRERIAAVR
-3497 STYPERIKVMG
+3497 KTYPERIKVMG

-3513 EKRLLKLRKT
+3513 EKRLTKLRKA
-3523 RKLIVKSATMP
+3523 RKLVLKAATMP
-3534 EDKKQKSIDNIDQAI
+3534 EEKRQKSLDNIDQAI
-3549 NKLMSLGNQIMGEA
+3549 NKLMSMGNQIMGDA
-3563 GV
+3563 GI

>member
-941 KNGIPN
+941 KNGIPD

-966 IAPKVSQPVAQPLS
+966 IAPQVSQPVAQPLS

-1062 SVLKKNGALNVIGK
+1062 SVLKKNGALNMIGK

-1094 RVITLDGSKIFQ
+1094 RVRTLDGSKIFQ

-1146 PPDLAPIFLDFLEGK
+1146 PPDLAPIFRDFLEGK

-1181 SNGTSGVRQSK
+1181 SNGTSG
-1192 MTADF
+1192 
-1197 TRDNP
+1197 
-1202 GGEWLEGKQARAAQ
+1202 
-1216 YPDRKFMMGSITGVI
+1216 
-1231 GGRTNMFLPTDVLSG
+1231 
-1246 FAGLNDEKRGAG
+1246 
-1258 EVQYERLLAE
+1258 
-1268 AKKNGFDQ
+1268 
-1276 NQKGNKVVVA
+1276 
-1286 VNHYGQPY
+1286 
-1294 LLEGNTR
+1294 
-1301 VAVAS
+1301 
-1306 ALGIPTVK
+1306 
-1314 AEVRYWNGGEDVSGP
+1314 
-1329 MEPNKVL
+1329 
-1336 AMASPAVR
+1336 VR

-1399 LSKSIF
+1399 FSKSIF

-1466 FAFGLPRESFT
+1466 FAFGLPREKLT

-1495 RDLGSWNAE
+1495 KDLGSWTAE
-1504 KIFPQMK
+1504 NIFPQMRDK
-1511 EAGLIN
+1511 GLIT
-1517 DEQLKRFMIAART
+1517 EAQFKQFMIAARK

-1561 QEDIKKADDMAAK
+1561 QEDMARAKAFAK
-1574 MRKTRAFLLS
+1574 QNGTTVSFFMNNLTEDRVKQF
-1584 IMTDDQI
+1584 
-1591 RKEFP
+1591 FP

-1634 KKGNENGDQASTPE
+1634 KKGNENAEGQV
-1648 ETGNER
+1648 G
-1654 SPEGVFG
+1654 SPELGRDRGTGDRSGGLSPLSGAPKVSGASGPDPRLNAVAEKYARDNGIDLYRQSDYVKIDRDLSTRLSDAYQDMLDDPANPVVREAYENMINQTTAQYKALVDDGYQFYFFDDVNDPYEGNPWNAMRDLRATKTMGVYATEAGYGSDDASFNVETNPLLVDTGFRWSYGKDGEKNRPVLANDLFRAVHDAFGHGLEGSGFRARGEENAWQAHARLFTGTALHAMTSETRGQNSWLNFGPYG
-1661 KENAAAKAGSDTS
+1661 KENENAKVYETTFATQKIGLMPSWTWTEGKAGDQKKS
-1674 RFGTSNVPVTIEDL
+1674 
-1688 LDPSIDFKEFL
+1688 
-1699 TRPGWVIMSA
+1699 
-1709 TDTKRDPDFRA
+1709 
-1720 PYNVRNAERLRND
+1720 
-1733 FNLLNLPYI
+1733 
-1742 EVYGEYL
+1742 L
-1749 GDPDGV
+1749 GD
-1755 SFMTVMDSEQ
+1755 
-1765 ARRLAE
+1765 
-1771 RYNQDSIITSE
+1771 
-1782 GLTYVRPVPPTKATG
+1782 
-1797 EVVFDSQA
+1797 
-1805 RIQDSFTYI
+1805 
-1814 PDRDTT
+1814 
-1820 FSLILDGDTWP
+1820 
-1831 GTPVIPDGYEE
+1831 E
-1842 LEVRKQLPVKDGK
+1842 LK
-1855 VRLLHWSPSIL
+1855 VR
-1866 TELDPKFAGT
+1866 E
-1876 RKDKGNRVLGAERND
+1876 
-1891 KHKKVFFGINPR
+1891 
-1903 ESQRQRGTGYVKEN
+1903 
-1917 LGENMHEAFVD
+1917 
-1928 PMQLYPWYE
+1928 
-1937 DPDKLWNGPTKE
+1937 
-1949 LTKPERDEYETLI
+1949 
-1962 INAGYLGSYVTEQG
+1962 
-1976 DRNKDN
+1976 
-1982 RSYAPLGNIA
+1982 
-1992 VVYYP
+1992 
-1997 IEVKHVTKE
+1997 
-2006 RQSRMVA
+2006 SRMISS
-2013 DVKPVS
+2013 VKPVT
-2019 NVPKRLKRLTVLD
+2019 NVPQELKRLTVLD
-2032 MMDPNTGVF
+2032 MMDPTTGVF
-2041 IQRGGKKI
+2041 IQRDGKKI
-2049 TVIEAIQELFDRRS
+2049 SVIDAIQELFNRRA
-2063 DTVIMP
+2063 DTIINP

-2081 IALEAQMALLRNPG
+2081 IALEAQMAVLRNPG
-2095 AIGWYGKTLALA
+2095 AIGWYGETLSLA
-2107 KRVASMAY
+2107 KRVAAMEY
-2115 PEISPVNAYS
+2115 PEISPVNPYS

-2131 YIPMHEHIWDLATAI
+2131 YDPMSEHIWDLATAI

-2154 DNLKHAAEQYDHW
+2154 DNFTHAAEQYEYW
-2167 VLTGRFK
+2167 KANGRFK
-2174 LVGYG
+2174 EIGYG
-2179 DQATGIIAGLKFY
+2179 KQATGIVSGLKFY
-2192 NSMKDAGYSDEQIQE
+2192 NSMRDVGYSDEQIQE
-2207 FLSQKMTV
+2207 FLSEKMTV
-2215 KDLKSHPVIVDL
+2215 RDLKNHPVIKEL
-2227 GVDVGSA
+2227 GLDIGSG

-2245 VLGPKIGQG
+2245 ILGPKIGQG
-2254 FYQNLRGNFDPLTMD
+2254 FYQNLRGNFSPLTMD

-2278 ITGRPFASVK
+2278 ITGLPFVTVT
-2288 DETKVKNFE
+2288 DETKAKNFD
-2297 RIVRGAEN
+2297 RINLAASN
-2305 PMITEYEKSLLDQAK
+2305 PMLSDYERSLLDQAK
-2320 AAANIDIITPETVGP
+2320 AVTNTDVITPETVGP
-2335 LAIAYDKIFQRDY
+2335 LSIAYNKLFQRDFIKF
-2348 TRAYNQEIKRLKD
+2348 YNQELKRLVS
-2361 LGYDVKLQETKE
+2361 LGYDPKLQETKD
-2373 LAKAARPEKTE
+2373 LAKLARPEKTE
-2384 LIKAMGTASQNFQST
+2384 LILAMDRASQNFQDT
-2399 EQADPRNSSERTFMR
+2399 EQATPRNSSERTFMR
-2414 QVIDRAQV
+2414 QVIDRAQA
-2422 KVLKATGIS
+2422 KVLQATGVE

-2445 KQLFKAMNVREGRG
+2445 KQLYKAMNVGEGRG
-2459 GDNDYVDGSIAFLR
+2459 GDNDYVDGVIHFLR
-2473 EKGLQDEEIAR
+2473 KKGISDEEIKR
-2484 SLPETERDR
+2484 VLPDSERNR

-2499 SGRQNAGVLSGA
+2499 SARQDAGVLSGTEA
-2511 AASNSRQADSSNQ
+2511 TDEGQADGGNQ

-2546 RAKPKRGAA
+2546 RAKPKRGAE